1 MSHCYHDDSPQF
13 DCSARR
19 CPYCPEAELVQPG
32 DEGVIVDDSPA
43 HLTATYLWEAA
54 PRGHGHIQVAITEIE

>member
-19 CPYCPEAELVQPG
+19 CPYCPEPELVQPG
-32 DEGVIVDDSPA
+32 DEGAAAIGPAVETKFESWGRERDQREDD
-43 HLTATYLWEAA
+43 
-54 PRGHGHIQVAITEIE
+54 